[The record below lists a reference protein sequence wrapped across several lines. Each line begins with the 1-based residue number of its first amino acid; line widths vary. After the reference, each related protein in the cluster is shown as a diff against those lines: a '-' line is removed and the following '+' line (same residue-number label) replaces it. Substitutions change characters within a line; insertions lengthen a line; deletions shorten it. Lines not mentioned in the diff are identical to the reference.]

1 MASKKLIIGGAAL
14 AFAIILSVASIPTS
28 GFAAGAAAPKALSVP
43 KAELSDIDGHWAEG
57 AINTL
62 VKWE

>member
-28 GFAAGAAAPKALSVP
+28 GFAAGAAAPKGTLRPESRA
-43 KAELSDIDGHWAEG
+43 SDIDGHWAEG